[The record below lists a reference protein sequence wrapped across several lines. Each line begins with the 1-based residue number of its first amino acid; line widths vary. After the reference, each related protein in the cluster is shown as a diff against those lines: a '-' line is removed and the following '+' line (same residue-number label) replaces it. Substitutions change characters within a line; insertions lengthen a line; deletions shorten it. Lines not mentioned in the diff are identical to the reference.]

1 MRIASFALIPKS
13 HSVGPCT
20 CAYRESTPGHNPM
33 DKLAGLFFRK
43 MRGMFPLLPVPLEG
57 RGPTRDSQIITV
69 QRIPG
74 MQSTLTSPAIK
85 GFLLRGSHKGCSHH
99 HHPHPT

>member
-1 MRIASFALIPKS
+1 
-13 HSVGPCT
+13 
-20 CAYRESTPGHNPM
+20 M

-85 GFLLRGSHKGCSHH
+85 GFLLRGSHKSCSHH